1 MYYCDVKNSL
11 LTIAL
16 FLFLVPVWGQ
26 TSGIDSLYKLGK
38 SEKNIRKKLLLFNEC
53 IANGWYYGD
62 YDKAI
67 RYGNE
72 SLKLAH
78 KYKQDSIASLMDNN
92 IGIAY
97 DYKGDYPQALAHFF
111 KALRV
116 AERIKDRN
124 SEAYILSNIGLIY
137 NNQEQYEKALQYHQK
152 SLKIR
157 REMKFQKG
165 IAASVNNLA
174 IVFMNQEKYEKAI
187 HYYHESLAIDLE
199 LKDSVG
205 LADDYNN
212 LGVCYQQKKDFKRSE
227 YYQLKSLE
235 MREKL
240 HQNLGVATSKLNL
253 GVLGVKS
260 GKLDEGEKYLKE
272 SMALAQKLGAKE
284 ILKSVYQSLS
294 ELGDK
299 RGDFKSAFEYLHLF
313 NQVEKELANEDNIR
327 KQTQEEMNYKFD
339 KERETQRLNQLATA
353 LENKK
358 KQEQALI
365 INWAIAIVGILVLG
379 FSFILYRRWNEVKK
393 QKVIIEEKNKQVEEK
408 NHEILDSINYA
419 KRIQTA
425 ILPSSQLRERVLPGH
440 FVLYEPKDIVAG
452 DFYWL
457 EETKEAIIFAVAD
470 CTGHGVPGAMMSVVC
485 HNALNR
491 SVKEFGLR
499 DPGLILDKTR
509 ELIVDELSKEEE
521 DIDISDGMDI
531 SLCTW
536 NKGSNAINWAGANN
550 PLWIWKKASSDMLE
564 IKPNKQPIGKHF
576 DMKPFTTHAVEL
588 QKGDRIYLITD
599 GYADQF
605 GGPESKKFKA
615 KNLKNLLVQI
625 SHEKINRQIDILR
638 ATFFNWKGDL
648 EQIDDVCIMGI
659 EIE

>member
-1 MYYCDVKNSL
+1 MLNDA
-11 LTIAL
+11 IA
-16 FLFLVPVWGQ
+16 
-26 TSGIDSLYKLGK
+26 
-38 SEKNIRKKLLLFNEC
+38 R
-53 IANGWYYGD
+53 GWYYGD

-67 RYGNE
+67 RYGKE

-78 KYKQDSIASLMDNN
+78 KYKQDSIASLMNN
-92 IGIAY
+92 NMGIVY
-97 DYKGDYPQALAHFF
+97 DYKGNYPQALAHFF

-116 AERIKDRN
+116 AERIRDRDN
-124 SEAYILSNIGLIY
+124 EAYILSNIGLIY
-137 NNQEQYEKALQYHQK
+137 TNLEQYEKALQYHRK

-157 REMKFQKG
+157 KEIHFEKG
-165 IAASVNNLA
+165 ISASVNNLA
-174 IVFMNQEKYEKAI
+174 IVFMNQKKYDKAI
-187 HYYHESLAIDLE
+187 HYYNQSLAIDLK
-199 LKDSVG
+199 LSDSLG
-205 LADDYNN
+205 LSDDYNN
-212 LGVCYQQKKDFKRSE
+212 LGVCYQETEDYPKSE
-227 YYQLKSLE
+227 YYHLKSLE
-235 MREKL
+235 IRQKL
-240 HQNLGVATSKLNL
+240 NQTLGVATSKLNL
-253 GVLGVKS
+253 GVLAVKT
-260 GKLDEGEKYLKE
+260 GKFDEAEKHLNGSVDLSK
-272 SMALAQKLGAKE
+272 KLGAKE
-284 ILKSVYQSLS
+284 ILKSAYQSLS

-313 NQVEKELANEDNIR
+313 HQIEKELENEDNVR
-327 KQTQEEMNYKFD
+327 KQTQEEMNYQFD
-339 KERETQRLNQLATA
+339 KKQLATA
-353 LENKK
+353 MENKK

-365 INWAIAIVGILVLG
+365 INWAIAIVGILVLA
-379 FSFILYRRWNEVKK
+379 FSLVLYRRWKEVKK
-393 QKVIIEEKNKQVEEK
+393 QKIVIEEKNRQVEEK

-425 ILPSSQLRERVLPGH
+425 ILPSNQMRESILPDH

-457 EETKEAIIFAVAD
+457 EETPDSIIFAVAD

-499 DPGLILDKTR
+499 QPGEILDKTR
-509 ELIVDELSKEEE
+509 EIIVDELSKNQQ
-521 DIDISDGMDI
+521 DVSDGMDI

-536 NKGSNAINWAGANN
+536 NKSTNEITWAGANN
-550 PLWIWKKASSDMLE
+550 PLWIWKKNSTDLVE

-576 DMKPFTTHAVEL
+576 DMKPFTTHTVEVE
-588 QKGDRIYLITD
+588 KGDRIYLITD

-625 SHEKINRQIDILR
+625 SNEKTSRQIDILR
-638 ATFFNWKGDL
+638 STFFQWKGDL
-648 EQIDDVCIMGI
+648 EQIDDVCIMGM